1 MTLIQLPQPSRA
13 RSAPQ
18 PAAARPS
25 PARLGGSAVPGMLS
39 EQGGERGS
47 PRLPGARGS
56 PQEQQKELWLCRSG
70 LCPAPSSPPSLG
82 SQRLANLHSAAGCG
96 QRLAAA
102 AAHTGSPCEGRRQL
116 QEIPQPSPA
125 QPCCRQT
132 PLRAGMKPAQPRGR
146 RGAGSQ
152 PEAPLPA
159 SAGCRNGGFGGA
171 GGGQRARSALGLT
184 LTPPAGR
191 SRSAKSRK
199 RLSAA

>member
-25 PARLGGSAVPGMLS
+25 PARLGGSAVPGMQS
-39 EQGGERGS
+39 AQGGERGS

-56 PQEQQKELWLCRSG
+56 PQGQQKELWLCRSG

-116 QEIPQPSPA
+116 REIPQPSPA

-146 RGAGSQ
+146 RGGGFPARGSPPGIGGVQERGVRGCWRGAAGSER
-152 PEAPLPA
+152 P
-159 SAGCRNGGFGGA
+159 
-171 GGGQRARSALGLT
+171 RAHLDSS
-184 LTPPAGR
+184 GR
-191 SRSAKSRK
+191 AFTER
-199 RLSAA
+199 